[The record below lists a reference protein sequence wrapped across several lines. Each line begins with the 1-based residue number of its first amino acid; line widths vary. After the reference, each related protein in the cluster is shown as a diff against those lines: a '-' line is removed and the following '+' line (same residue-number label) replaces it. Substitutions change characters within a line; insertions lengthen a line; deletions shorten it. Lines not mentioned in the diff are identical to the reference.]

1 MCIRDRYVSSYF
13 NEVLKS
19 LYHTL
24 KATPVDITISATEP
38 EPEVYSDPGA
48 LAQIFTNLVMNS
60 IIHGFQN
67 GRKKGQRPFCLLDFF
82 PEDFLMIIDESHV
95 TIPQVRAMYN
105 GDRSRKETLVEHG
118 FRLPSALDNRPMKFD
133 EFEEKINQVIYVS
146 ATPAEYETLLSDE
159 NIVELAFSV
168 QYRIKSAEDY
178 LFNVENPDIPGDRTC
193 RFGSRS
199 TICGVLDSAIR
210 DVVGKN
216 EMDYILREGRTE
228 ISNETETLMQGVL
241 DSYEAGIQVT
251 TVNLQDSQP
260 PDAVQDAFQDATKAR
275 EDMERYK
282 NEAQAYANEIVPK
295 ARGEAARMIQDALA
309 YKERVI
315 ANAEG
320 DADRF
325 KKLLIEYKRAP
336 EVTKKAIDC
345 YLKDLVIGEDPFD
358 YEYLWEKM
366 YRSTMAWGRKGI
378 GMIGISAIDLGIW
391 AVSYTHQTLP
401 TKRIV

>member
-1 MCIRDRYVSSYF
+1 MPWNQDNKDKDPWERDRRQAPPDLDAAINKLMTSFGGIFGKKSSSNSSGGPKNSKSIVSLL
-13 NEVLKS
+13 VIAAL
-19 LYHTL
+19 
-24 KATPVDITISATEP
+24 IWSATGFYIVSEN
-38 EPEVYSDPGA
+38 ERAVILRFGEYQRTAMPGPGWH
-48 LAQIFTNLVMNS
+48 LPRPIETHETINFTG
-60 IIHGFQN
+60 I
-67 GRKKGQRPFCLLDFF
+67 
-82 PEDFLMIIDESHV
+82 
-95 TIPQVRAMYN
+95 
-105 GDRSRKETLVEHG
+105 RSVEK
-118 FRLPSALDNRPMKFD
+118 RTTMLT
-133 EFEEKINQVIYVS
+133 Q
-146 ATPAEYETLLSDE
+146 DE

-168 QYRIKSAEDY
+168 QYRINNAEDY

-216 EMDYILREGRTE
+216 KMDYILREGRTE
-228 ISNETETLMQGVL
+228 ISNTTEQLMQQVL
-241 DSYEAGIQVT
+241 DDYQAGIQVT

-309 YKERVI
+309 YKEQVI

-325 KKLLIEYKRAP
+325 SKLLKEYKRAP
-336 EVTKKAIDC
+336 EVTRKRLYMDALESVLSNSSKLMIDIKAGNNLMLLPLDKIINS
-345 YLKDLVIGEDPFD
+345 KDISEDIEEEDDESNEFISN
-358 YEYLWEKM
+358 ETNNRE
-366 YRSTMAWGRKGI
+366 GR
-378 GMIGISAIDLGIW
+378 
-391 AVSYTHQTLP
+391 
-401 TKRIV
+401 

>member
-1 MCIRDRYVSSYF
+1 MPGPGWHLPRPLETHETINFTGIRS
-13 NEVLKS
+13 
-19 LYHTL
+19 
-24 KATPVDITISATEP
+24 
-38 EPEVYSDPGA
+38 
-48 LAQIFTNLVMNS
+48 
-60 IIHGFQN
+60 
-67 GRKKGQRPFCLLDFF
+67 
-82 PEDFLMIIDESHV
+82 
-95 TIPQVRAMYN
+95 
-105 GDRSRKETLVEHG
+105 VEK
-118 FRLPSALDNRPMKFD
+118 RTTMLTK
-133 EFEEKINQVIYVS
+133 
-146 ATPAEYETLLSDE
+146 DE

-336 EVTKKAIDC
+336 EVTKKRLYMDALESVLSNSSKLMIDIKSVNN
-345 YLKDLVIGEDPFD
+345 LMLLPLDKIINT
-358 YEYLWEKM
+358 EKLNETIENKEEI
-366 YRSTMAWGRKGI
+366 RINGR
-378 GMIGISAIDLGIW
+378 
-391 AVSYTHQTLP
+391 
-401 TKRIV
+401 

>member
-1 MCIRDRYVSSYF
+1 MPWNQQNNDKDPWERNKKQTPPDLD
-13 NEVLKS
+13 EVLKKFTS
-19 LYHTL
+19 SFGGMFGSKKPANGDGGGKGRRGSSIATL
-24 KATPVDITISATEP
+24 LIFVLVIWSATGFYIVSEN
-38 EPEVYSDPGA
+38 ERAVILRFGEYQRTAMPGPGWH
-48 LAQIFTNLVMNS
+48 LPRPLETHETINFTG
-60 IIHGFQN
+60 I
-67 GRKKGQRPFCLLDFF
+67 
-82 PEDFLMIIDESHV
+82 
-95 TIPQVRAMYN
+95 
-105 GDRSRKETLVEHG
+105 RSVEK
-118 FRLPSALDNRPMKFD
+118 RTTMLTK
-133 EFEEKINQVIYVS
+133 
-146 ATPAEYETLLSDE
+146 DE

-325 KKLLIEYKRAP
+325 KKLLTEYKRAP
-336 EVTKKAIDC
+336 EVTKKRLYMDALESVLSNSSKLMIDIKSGNN
-345 YLKDLVIGEDPFD
+345 LMLLPLDKIINTEKLNEAVEDQD
-358 YEYLWEKM
+358 ETIESM
-366 YRSTMAWGRKGI
+366 EDNSNRREGR
-378 GMIGISAIDLGIW
+378 
-391 AVSYTHQTLP
+391 
-401 TKRIV
+401 

>member
-1 MCIRDRYVSSYF
+1 MGVVEAREKRLLDSHITNF
-13 NEVLKS
+13 VL
-19 LYHTL
+19 
-24 KATPVDITISATEP
+24 VIWSATGFYIVSEN
-38 EPEVYSDPGA
+38 ERAVILRFGEYQRTAMPGHPGWH
-48 LAQIFTNLVMNS
+48 LPRPLETHETINFTG
-60 IIHGFQN
+60 I
-67 GRKKGQRPFCLLDFF
+67 
-82 PEDFLMIIDESHV
+82 
-95 TIPQVRAMYN
+95 
-105 GDRSRKETLVEHG
+105 RSVEK
-118 FRLPSALDNRPMKFD
+118 RTTMLTK
-133 EFEEKINQVIYVS
+133 
-146 ATPAEYETLLSDE
+146 DE

-336 EVTKKAIDC
+336 EVTKKRLYMDALESVLSNSSKLMIDIKSGNN
-345 YLKDLVIGEDPFD
+345 LMLLPLDKIINTEKLNEAVEDQD
-358 YEYLWEKM
+358 ETIESM
-366 YRSTMAWGRKGI
+366 EDNSNRREGR
-378 GMIGISAIDLGIW
+378 
-391 AVSYTHQTLP
+391 
-401 TKRIV
+401 